1 MGEEHIAAQIAG
13 GESKMEFPVGI
24 GEYKVAESPS
34 VIVTRGLGSCVGVV
48 MYDPVSRIGG
58 LAHIML
64 PSSQDFSTY
73 TNPYKFAD
81 LAIPALI
88 NDMRNKGCKTLQAR
102 IAGGARMFA
111 LSSDRIGFD
120 VGNRNT
126 AQVKITLQ
134 KYSVPILAED
144 VGGSFGRTVTLDTT
158 TGVVRVRTVGQG
170 ERAL

>member
-1 MGEEHIAAQIAG
+1 
-13 GESKMEFPVGI
+13 MEFPVGI
-24 GEYKVAESPS
+24 GEYRVAESPA

-48 MYDPVSRIGG
+48 LYDPVNRIGG

-64 PSSQDFSTY
+64 PSSQEFSTY
-73 TNPYKFAD
+73 NNPYKFAD

-88 NDMRNKGCKTLQAR
+88 SDMRNKGCRALQAR

-111 LSSDRIGFD
+111 FGTDRPGFD

-126 AQVKITLQ
+126 AQVRSTLQ
-134 KYSVPILAED
+134 KHSVPIVAED
-144 VGGSFGRTVTLDTT
+144 VGGNFGRTVTLETD

-170 ERAL
+170 ERFL